1 MASSRNSSQNL
12 VAVIVLLVIVSKRFR
27 YRLGLAADR
36 EYDIMISKLEQ
47 MRSSLMAQFIVR
59 NLEDDVK
66 ARLKRRAAH
75 HRRSMEE
82 EVRHILRDAVKEQNQ
97 YVTKL
102 GSRIAARFTKAGL
115 STDLP
120 ELHGQILRPLEF
132 GR

>member
-1 MASSRNSSQNL
+1 
-12 VAVIVLLVIVSKRFR
+12 
-27 YRLGLAADR
+27 
-36 EYDIMISKLEQ
+36 
-47 MRSSLMAQFIVR
+47 MAQFIVR

-97 YVTKL
+97 HVTKL